1 MARWYIC
8 TDYSSILNPIPACM
22 HNPSYQHIMR
32 GYTPQCILFEN
43 LDSSAHNG
51 TIATTAKI
59 CECFCDVMH
68 SFVSRVWLIIY
79 GVWI

>member
-1 MARWYIC
+1 MYPSQSYSAHFILEGAEMARWYIC

-32 GYTPQCILFEN
+32 GYTPHVLFEN

-51 TIATTAKI
+51 TIATTAKN
-59 CECFCDVMH
+59 M
-68 SFVSRVWLIIY
+68 RVFL
-79 GVWI
+79 